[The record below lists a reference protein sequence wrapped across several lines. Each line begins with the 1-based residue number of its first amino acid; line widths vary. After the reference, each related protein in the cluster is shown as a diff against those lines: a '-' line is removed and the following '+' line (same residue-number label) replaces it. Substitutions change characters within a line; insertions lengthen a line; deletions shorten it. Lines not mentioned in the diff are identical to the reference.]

1 MTPTD
6 PQADRLRD
14 ALSQRADTMAR
25 GGSAPSI
32 SLEAVQGRAGR
43 IRRNRRI
50 AAGAGVAAVLAV
62 AAPLGLAASGQLT
75 ADDGRLP
82 PAAPVERT
90 YEPVGEVE
98 LTTVGLP
105 QGERTDAPWIDVR
118 RDAVV
123 AGDLVVDAVEMP
135 QDALRWAG
143 GLLVTG
149 DAGDSR
155 LYVLDELG
163 RPLADPVALP
173 AAVDALV
180 GAPSLGE
187 VGWVQEVDAG
197 GTGVGVAAV
206 LAPDDAVLPT
216 DEHVV
221 VRLPELGGFSP
232 VGIGPDGLVLNATY
246 PDGRAEVLVA
256 GRDGTLTTLA
266 GLDEAV
272 GVDPETGT
280 VAGNLSGDRA
290 CAVVVSAEGE
300 QLRAPDCDRV
310 LRSMSP
316 DGRWVTA
323 TGSDADGIGDRSMTV
338 LDTATGEVQV
348 AWLSRSNPP
357 TDLTHVGWE
366 DADTLLAAAFQ
377 GEEAS
382 VLRLEL
388 DGSVER
394 ASQVVPMD
402 PFGDLAVVL
411 PQP

>member
-14 ALSQRADTMAR
+14 ALTQRADTLTHD
-25 GGSAPSI
+25 GAPSI

-50 AAGAGVAAVLAV
+50 AAGAGVAAALAV
-62 AAPLGLAASGQLT
+62 AAPLGLAASGQLA
-75 ADDGRLP
+75 ADDGRLA
-82 PAAPVERT
+82 PAAPVQRT
-90 YEPVGEVE
+90 YEPVGEVD

-105 QGERTDAPWIDVR
+105 QGARTDVPWIDVR

-135 QDALRWAG
+135 QDAVRWAG

-155 LYVLDELG
+155 LFVLDELG
-163 RPLADPVALP
+163 RPLGDPVELP

-187 VGWVQEVDAG
+187 VGWVQEVGAEQ
-197 GTGVGVAAV
+197 AAV
-206 LAPDDAVLPT
+206 IAPDDEVLAS

-221 VRLPELGGFSP
+221 VQLPSLGGFTP
-232 VGIGPDGLVLNATY
+232 VGIGPAGLVLNATY
-246 PDGRAEVLVA
+246 PDGRSEVLLA
-256 GRDGTLTTLA
+256 GRDGTVTTVA
-266 GLDEAV
+266 GVDEAV
-272 GVDPETGT
+272 GVDPQTGV

-290 CAVVVSAEGE
+290 CAMVVGAEGE
-300 QLRAPDCDRV
+300 QLRAPDCDLV

-323 TGSDADGIGDRSMTV
+323 TGSDSDGIGDRSMTV

-366 DADTLLAAAFQ
+366 DADTVLAAAAQ
-377 GEEAS
+377 SGEAS

-394 ASQVVPMD
+394 ATPVVPMD

-411 PQP
+411 PRP